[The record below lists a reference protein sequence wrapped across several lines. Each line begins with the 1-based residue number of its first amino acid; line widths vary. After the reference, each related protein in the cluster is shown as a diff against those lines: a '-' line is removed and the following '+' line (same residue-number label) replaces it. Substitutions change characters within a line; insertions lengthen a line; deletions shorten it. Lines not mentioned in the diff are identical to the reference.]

1 MYLRR
6 CCGRATA
13 PGRAY
18 AERPQRPGC
27 LSSNSPGWPGALP
40 PRQLRARRRAIV
52 ERHAA
57 MLAPAAPPSTQSTAP
72 LRAPPWPPSTPA
84 TRYFV
89 QLLCPCTEAVDCLDS
104 FSHSGSWCHCAA
116 FQDQPWRTVDSRR
129 CACCCARRAP
139 SGTPRA
145 GRARLRGQWRFA
157 RWGERRWATSA
168 KRRHGKRPP
177 SIHLTNNS
185 PIFSRSRPLV
195 SGRLK

>member
-1 MYLRR
+1 MLPPQGARTLNDLNALAACPRIRR
-6 CCGRATA
+6 GGRA
-13 PGRAY
+13 RC
-18 AERPQRPGC
+18 RPGNSARVAAL
-27 LSSNSPGWPGALP
+27 LSSATRLCWPP
-40 PRQLRARRRAIV
+40 PRPPARR
-52 ERHAA
+52 
-57 MLAPAAPPSTQSTAP
+57 APPHW
-72 LRAPPWPPSTPA
+72 RAPPWPPSTPA